1 MNNETYTPSIYQPTR
16 KAGYI
21 VEFSES
27 NDDYLKAI
35 SNDLTLDATID
46 EMHRLQAIFK
56 DIARMPTV
64 ADLYFALAGLRKGVV
79 SAGANPTFKQIAGCS
94 PEALKLFIPFMRKYR
109 DASKEANDAP
119 SLASLAEYA
128 ASGRVNSVPCGI
140 EICRA
145 DSVIMPLPYSGVSET
160 VKVDEYLATFSTGKP
175 LSGES
180 NAEVCVI
187 LSPQNGEDCNSFTE
201 KAHRICRKLFKEFP
215 DTKIISASDR
225 GLICDL
231 LNHGDGFLIDTAL
244 FTNPKYVAESVF
256 DAFNPSLILFLS
268 RNALMKLW
276 HLSAEEGILIKAA
289 VSARTNLITVQA
301 AEGTVQFEKS
311 FFKLLK
317 ADNSVTVDYNENA
330 SPAKSEVILER
341 KLTSSEHIL
350 TAKYV
355 GGEHLYEDI
364 ADAMDDKDAV
374 FAVTGTVSATD
385 GRFIQSILALDSYR
399 RNCSPTV
406 VFSRFFNGDKTQI
419 CILKLKAEK

>member
-1 MNNETYTPSIYQPTR
+1 MNNETYTPGIYQPTR

-21 VEFSES
+21 VGFSES

-35 SNDLTLDATID
+35 SDDLALDATMD

-64 ADLYFALAGLRKGVV
+64 ADLYFTLAGLRKGAIDA
-79 SAGANPTFKQIAGCS
+79 SANPTFKQMVGCS
-94 PEALKLFIPFMRKYR
+94 SEALKLFIPFMRKYR
-109 DASKEANDAP
+109 DAPGEANDAP
-119 SLASLAEYA
+119 ILTSLAEYA
-128 ASGRVNSVPCGI
+128 AGGRVDSTQCGI

-145 DSVIMPLPYSGVSET
+145 DSVIMPLPYCGASET
-160 VKVDEYLATFSTGKP
+160 VKVGEYLVTFATGKP

-180 NAEVCVI
+180 SSEVCVI
-187 LSPQNGEDCNSFTE
+187 LSPSDGKDWISFTE

-215 DTKIISASDR
+215 DTKIISASGR
-225 GLICDL
+225 GLIYDL
-231 LNHGDGFLIDTAL
+231 LNHGDGYLVDTAL
-244 FTNPKYVAESVF
+244 YPTPVHVAESVF

-268 RNALMKLW
+268 RNALMQLW
-276 HLSAEEGILIKAA
+276 RLASEEDILVKAA

-317 ADNSVTVDYNENA
+317 ADSGVTVNYDENA
-330 SPAKSEVILER
+330 SPARSEEILER
-341 KLTSSEHIL
+341 KLATSGHIL
-350 TAKYV
+350 TARYV

-364 ADAMDDKDAV
+364 ADAMEDRDAV
-374 FAVTGTVSATD
+374 YAVAGTVSATD

-406 VFSRFFNGDKTQI
+406 VFSRFFNGDETQI

>member
-1 MNNETYTPSIYQPTR
+1 MNNETYTPNIYQPTR
-16 KAGYI
+16 KTGYI
-21 VEFSES
+21 VGFSES

-35 SNDLTLDATID
+35 SDDLALDATID

-64 ADLYFALAGLRKGVV
+64 ADLYFALAGLRKGSF
-79 SAGANPTFKQIAGCS
+79 SANAAPTFKQIAGCT
-94 PEALKLFIPFMRKYR
+94 PEELKLFIPFMRKYR
-109 DASKEANDAP
+109 QASGEANDAP
-119 SLASLAEYA
+119 SLTSLAEYA

-140 EICRA
+140 EICLE
-145 DSVIMPLPYSGVSET
+145 DNIIMPLPYSGVSET
-160 VKVDEYLATFSTGKP
+160 VKISEYLATFSTGKP
-175 LSGES
+175 LSGDS

-187 LSPQNGEDCNSFTE
+187 LSPRDGEDCNSFTE
-201 KAHRICRKLFKEFP
+201 KAHRICKKLFKEFP
-215 DTKIISASDR
+215 DTKIISASGR
-225 GLICDL
+225 GLVCDL
-231 LNHGDGFLIDTAL
+231 LDHGDGYLIDTAL
-244 FTNPKYVAESVF
+244 YTNPKYVAESVF

-276 HLSAEEGILIKAA
+276 HLSSDEGILIKAA

-311 FFKLLK
+311 FFRLLK
-317 ADNSVTVDYNENA
+317 ADNGVTVDYNEKA
-330 SPAKSEVILER
+330 SPAKSEVILEQ

-374 FAVTGTVSATD
+374 YAVTGSVSATD

-406 VFSRFFNGDKTQI
+406 VFSRFFSGDETQI